1 MLAFQRRA
9 RKSFLLSLLLLLACF
24 SRQALS
30 VPLPAVDS
38 LAEATKREFVAASL
52 LSAKEDYR
60 GAVDRFR
67 PLLASEASNAALH
80 YALSK
85 AYASLGVLDSARIH
99 SEKSVELDSG
109 NKYYL
114 DFLAVL
120 SHHMNDYGR
129 AAALYRQLATLEPG
143 DTQPLIS
150 LALEHL
156 AAGQPEKALEVFQE
170 ILKLDPKDETAR
182 AQVVLMEIKLL
193 HYNDA
198 IGTLTEFIRQGEG
211 EEKLRFTLGELYTQT
226 KEYDLALT
234 TFRKLLQEN
243 PALVSGWLAL
253 FDVSVLSKNR
263 TAFLQDLDWFHH
275 TSQVSRKQKR
285 ELAKLFVIRSFRD
298 TLFVDPALLMLDEI
312 KKREPR
318 NSELYLLSGKVR
330 LQRDEGVQEA
340 VEDFKKAL
348 ALKPGDI
355 SNWENLVV
363 ASLMQKEFRVAREI
377 VRKAKQRFPIMTL
390 RLQVLDGEVFSRS
403 GEIKKAVAVLEKA
416 IQSKKIRRDK
426 ELYLQAGSTLGFCY
440 EKLGLEEKSIHLYER
455 ILHFDPGNIVMMN
468 NLAYIFA
475 LRGEELSRALD
486 LATKVVAAEPSNA
499 GYLDTLGWV
508 LFRMGEYES
517 ALASLEKA
525 VALDSREVEILDH
538 LTEVYEKLGMQQ
550 KAEETRKKAKLL
562 TAPNE
567 YRLNSKR
574 RVFPAVCCLS
584 CSTERVCP
592 IISVHRMCGQQGI
605 HNVPS
610 VHLPLSG

>member
-182 AQVVLMEIKLL
+182 AQVLLMEIKLL

-198 IGTLTEFIRQGEG
+198 IGTLTELAGQGDG
-211 EEKLRFTLGELYTQT
+211 EEKLRLTLGELYTQT
-226 KEYDLALT
+226 KQYDLART
-234 TFRKLLQEN
+234 TFSSLLKEN
-243 PALVSGWLAL
+243 PGFVPAWLAL
-253 FDVSVLSKNR
+253 LEVSVQSKNR
-263 TAFLQDLDWFHH
+263 VAFLEDLDRFHH
-275 TSQVSRKQKR
+275 ASQVTGKLKR
-285 ELAKLFVIRSFRD
+285 ELAKLFVLRSFRD
-298 TLFVDPALLMLDEI
+298 PLFVDPALLMLDEI
-312 KKREPR
+312 KKREPA
-318 NSELYLLSGKVR
+318 NSELFLLSGKVR
-330 LQRDEGVQEA
+330 LQREEGVKEA
-340 VEDFKKAL
+340 VSDFKKAL

-355 SNWENLVV
+355 SNWENLVI
-363 ASLMQKEFRVAREI
+363 ATLMRKEIRTAREI
-377 VRKAKQRFPIMTL
+377 VRKAKERFPVMTV
-390 RLQVLDGEVFSRS
+390 RLQLLDGEVFSRS
-403 GEIKKAVAVLEKA
+403 GEFKKAVAVLEKA
-416 IQSKKIRRDK
+416 IRSKKIRRDK

-440 EKLGLEEKSIHLYER
+440 EKLGLGDKSIHLYER
-455 ILHFDPGNIVMMN
+455 ILIFDPGNIVMMN
-468 NLAYIFA
+468 NLAYLLA
-475 LRGEELSRALD
+475 LRGEELLRARD
-486 LATKVVAAEPSNA
+486 LAIKAVAAEPSNA

-508 LFRMGEYES
+508 LFRMGEYEK
-517 ALASLEKA
+517 ALESLEKA

-538 LTEVYEKLGMQQ
+538 LTEVYEKLGKLQQ
-550 KAEETRKKAKLL
+550 AEETREKAKQL
-562 TAPNE
+562 TAPA
-567 YRLNSKR
+567 K
-574 RVFPAVCCLS
+574 
-584 CSTERVCP
+584 
-592 IISVHRMCGQQGI
+592 
-605 HNVPS
+605 
-610 VHLPLSG
+610 